1 MFSALAP
8 RQEKQQENKNQKRK
22 RRWRPGLV
30 SRDIRGGKCEAQVR
44 KRGRARR
51 DVGAF
56 LNSAARSPR
65 HSLSLSLTRS
75 LFRRRRRRRNT
86 PKGFP
91 RCRRR
96 RRRCCS
102 FLLPFSPGK
111 ATCIPRFSNVRPH
124 AFIFLL
130 FLSFSL
136 LLSLSLSVIQI
147 KCFVSCYPIWMDFY
161 GVRMTSSNEALL
173 FNFSFTFALLHV
185 LTNCLLLLLLC

>member
-65 HSLSLSLTRS
+65 HSLSLSLA
-75 LFRRRRRRRNT
+75 LFSEEEEEEEILR
-86 PKGFP
+86 KGFP
-91 RCRRR
+91 VVVVVVVVVVHFFFL
-96 RRRCCS
+96 
-102 FLLPFSPGK
+102 FLLARLPAFHVFLTFDLTLSFFFCSSP
-111 ATCIPRFSNVRPH
+111 S
-124 AFIFLL
+124 
-130 FLSFSL
+130 LSFSL
-136 LLSLSLSVIQI
+136 SLSL
-147 KCFVSCYPIWMDFY
+147 CYPNQM
-161 GVRMTSSNEALL
+161 
-173 FNFSFTFALLHV
+173 
-185 LTNCLLLLLLC
+185 LC

>member
-1 MFSALAP
+1 MRSAS
-8 RQEKQQENKNQKRK
+8 EKAWARAT
-22 RRWRPGLV
+22 R
-30 SRDIRGGKCEAQVR
+30 RGGVSQ
-44 KRGRARR
+44 
-51 DVGAF
+51 
-56 LNSAARSPR
+56 LSRSLSTP
-65 HSLSLSLTRS
+65 LSLSLTRS

-102 FLLPFSPGK
+102 LLLPFSPGK
-111 ATCIPRFSNVRPH
+111 ATCIPGFSNVRPH